1 MSKELEKKQL
11 NEYEQYTIP
20 NVDTYETDENYI
32 LKADMPG
39 VNKDNLEIMIEENLM
54 TLLGS
59 TSLSKEEVVYQ
70 EFEPYSYKRSFRIG
84 NNIDRDKIKGHID
97 NGVLT
102 VTLPKAEK
110 AKARKI
116 EITSD

>member
-1 MSKELEKKQL
+1 MSKELEKKQI
-11 NEYEQYTIP
+11 NEYEKYIIP
-20 NVDTYETDENYI
+20 NVDTYETDENYV

-39 VNKDNLEIMIEENLM
+39 VNKESLEIMVEENLM
-54 TLLGS
+54 TLQGNIGFA
-59 TSLSKEEVVYQ
+59 KEDIIYQ
-70 EFEPYSYKRSFRIG
+70 EFEPHRYKRSFRIG